1 MIPDAESLAVEF
13 KSDRGPLP
21 DRELIETAVCLAN
34 SEGGEIYLDVEDD
47 ESVILKQNPVY
58 ARFMLAMRG

>member
-1 MIPDAESLAVEF
+1 MIPYTESLAVEF

-34 SEGGEIYLDVEDD
+34 SEGGEIYLGVEDD
-47 ESVILKQNPVY
+47 GSITGLHPNH
-58 ARFMLAMRG
+58 AAHFGLAGP